1 MLWHSLSVP
10 NPIAFAVGSVLL
22 KATGWK
28 LVTAGSMPRSFVA
41 IAAPHTSNWD
51 FPYTLATA
59 WCLRTEF
66 KYLGKHTLF
75 TGPFG
80 WFFKAM
86 GGIPVD
92 RRAPQ
97 GLVSQVVQQFRDNPS
112 LIVAVPPEGTRGRV
126 SYWKSGFYHIAHGAN
141 VPIGLGYL
149 DFGRRQC
156 GIGGFIQPTGDLHAD
171 MDKIRAFYKDI
182 RGKRPDRESPVCLR
196 EEDTRDVQP
205 GAAP

>member
-1 MLWHSLSVP
+1 MV
-10 NPIAFAVGSVLL
+10 NAVQHAIGSAWLGV
-22 KATGWK
+22 AGWK
-28 LVTAGSMPRSFVA
+28 LVSATSLPDSYVV

-51 FPYTLATA
+51 FPFTLATA
-59 WCLRTEF
+59 WAMRLDF

-80 WFFKAM
+80 WFFKSV

-97 GLVSQVVQQFRDNPS
+97 GLVSQVVDRFREVPA
-112 LIVAVPPEGTRGRV
+112 LVVAVPPEGTRARV
-126 SYWKSGFYHIAHGAN
+126 SYWKSGFYHIAYGAG

-156 GIGGFIQPTGDLHAD
+156 GIGGFIQPTGDIHAD
-171 MDKIRAFYKDI
+171 MDKIRAFYRDI
-182 RGKRPDRESPVCLR
+182 HGRHPERESPMRLR
-196 EEDTRDVQP
+196 EEDPPTVQP
-205 GAAP
+205 HPSP